1 MVLYT
6 CEKCGKTFKQKSNY
20 VTHTTM
26 KKIPCDILLKPRL
39 ESKQPPQTSYKNSFI
54 NYNNENTLI
63 KQTNEDEEIDNISN
77 ISSNTLLKS
86 ENNKKNTI
94 IDDIQTKNI
103 NTKNINELSC
113 KYCNIEFTRKDN
125 LTRHYKVCKDKKYQ
139 EKYDLLK
146 KEFDI
151 LKTNQEKLMDLL
163 LKKESEEV
171 TKKQIT
177 NNNTNNT
184 NNNSNN
190 SNTNTNNGQINSNN
204 QTNSNNIN
212 IFQFGKEDYSKIPDS
227 IILKAIMSSTGAGI
241 PCNIIEKLHFNN
253 DFPEFKNIC
262 ITDKNRKHALFWNGN
277 KWIRRK
283 YENLGTDML
292 DRCLY
297 LISDRMDFLE
307 KLVVDKKTFG
317 IKKKALD
324 KLENVNS
331 DDEAEDTDEDEKI
344 TIKKA
349 TDRQKFR
356 KHASDIIE
364 NLLYDNR
371 DLILQI
377 N

>member
-1 MVLYT
+1 MVIHT
-6 CEKCGKTFKQKSNY
+6 CEKCGKTFNQKTNYLNHTKLKKVPCNWKNVEETLRLLITSNNSNNSNNSENINKNDK
-20 VTHTTM
+20 VEDD
-26 KKIPCDILLKPRL
+26 KKI
-39 ESKQPPQTSYKNSFI
+39 YKKH
-54 NYNNENTLI
+54 I
-63 KQTNEDEEIDNISN
+63 KED
-77 ISSNTLLKS
+77 
-86 ENNKKNTI
+86 
-94 IDDIQTKNI
+94 
-103 NTKNINELSC
+103 NELKCYDCGKVYS
-113 KYCNIEFTRKDN
+113 RKDN
-125 LTRHYKVCKDKKYQ
+125 LIRHKKSFCKKKYTEEKNGIYNDELLEKEDIDNKEELTDK

-151 LKTNQEKLMDLL
+151 LKANQEKLMDLL
-163 LKKESEEV
+163 LKKENEEA
-171 TKKQIT
+171 TKNNINNT
-177 NNNTNNT
+177 NNNTNCN
-184 NNNSNN
+184 
-190 SNTNTNNGQINSNN
+190 NTNNGQINSNN
-204 QTNSNNIN
+204 QTNTNNIN

-297 LISDRMDFLE
+297 LISDRMDDLE

-344 TIKKA
+344 TIKK
-349 TDRQKFR
+349 TNDRQKFR
-356 KHASDIIE
+356 KQASDIIE

-371 DLILQI
+371 DVICKI
-377 N
+377 